1 MGRGIGL
8 STTRTG
14 VSGDDFWQVAKK
26 HDGHTGVACSQHRYS
41 VDRADALKVEFLNGK
56 IDRRKRV
63 QRVLRDTTTWLA
75 IFLELNASLV
85 VLGTGTG
92 RPTCEKVLV
101 AKTKSFSAVIDKLW
115 HLYLRL

>member
-1 MGRGIGL
+1 MDYL
-8 STTRTG
+8 LLA
-14 VSGDDFWQVAKK
+14 QVFRATNFGKSPRSMAV
-26 HDGHTGVACSQHRYS
+26 TQVFIFACSQHRYS